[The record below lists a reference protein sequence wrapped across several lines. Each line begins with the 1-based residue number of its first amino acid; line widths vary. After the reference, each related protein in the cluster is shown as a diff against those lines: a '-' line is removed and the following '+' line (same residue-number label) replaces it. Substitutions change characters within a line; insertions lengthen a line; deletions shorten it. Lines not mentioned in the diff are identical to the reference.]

1 MLNQHEIFETL
12 NMIDEQ
18 HLDIRTITMGI
29 SLRDCG
35 HPDAKVSATKMYD
48 KITKYAENLVKTGE
62 EIEKEM
68 GIPIINKR
76 ISVTP
81 IAIAAESCETEDYT
95 IFAKAMDNA
104 AKECG
109 VNFIGGF
116 SALVQKGFTI
126 GDRRLINS
134 IPSALAQTDFVCS
147 SVNVGSTKAGINMD
161 AVKLMGNIIK
171 DTAEKTKEF
180 LLHLWLLLQKAV
192 KLKITQYSQRQWIMP
207 QKNVV

>member
-81 IAIAAESCETEDYT
+81 MAIAAESSETEDYT

-109 VNFIGGF
+109 VNFIAH
-116 SALVQKGFTI
+116 S
-126 GDRRLINS
+126 
-134 IPSALAQTDFVCS
+134 
-147 SVNVGSTKAGINMD
+147 GSPT
-161 AVKLMGNIIK
+161 
-171 DTAEKTKEF
+171 
-180 LLHLWLLLQKAV
+180 
-192 KLKITQYSQRQWIMP
+192 P
-207 QKNVV
+207 